1 MYQALLLL
9 LDPLMWRGKKEV
21 VEVED
26 FENVLKQI
34 VVHVESCTYVNE
46 IDFGLVIGI
55 MKLCPTPDPL

>member
-1 MYQALLLL
+1 
-9 LDPLMWRGKKEV
+9 MWRGKKEV